1 MNTAT
6 GQERSPAQ
14 RRRRPLSLALHSA
27 AGSTAVLLALYVATQ
42 GRPNL
47 SDLISANRLLD
58 LGGRDPP
65 SSAQI
70 CRRIAFVRVG
80 CEVKPDVRPHGPR
93 WLSRLR
99 VGVTAGLIE
108 LACAR
113 VDDPWH
119 GLTGTSRS
127 ADRHDAPNDVRPN
140 PAPNPRMGSMP
151 G

>member
-14 RRRRPLSLALHSA
+14 RRRRPLSLALPSA

-80 CEVKPDVRPHGPR
+80 CEVKARSCRTSLTFVHTAPDGCLVSVSES
-93 WLSRLR
+93 L
-99 VGVTAGLIE
+99 
-108 LACAR
+108 
-113 VDDPWH
+113 
-119 GLTGTSRS
+119 
-127 ADRHDAPNDVRPN
+127 
-140 PAPNPRMGSMP
+140 PA
-151 G
+151 